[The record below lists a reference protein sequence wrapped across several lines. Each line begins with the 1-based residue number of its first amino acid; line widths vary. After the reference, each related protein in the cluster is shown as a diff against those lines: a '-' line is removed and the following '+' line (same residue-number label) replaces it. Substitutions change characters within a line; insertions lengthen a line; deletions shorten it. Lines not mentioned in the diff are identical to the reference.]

1 MKAATR
7 SAVSALL
14 AVDASIPADRIPLA
28 FSVLEGANLPSSRPA
43 SYQRDLL
50 TVAEAADY
58 LRCSRSSLWRMEQD
72 GVIQAVYV
80 RGKKL
85 FRLADLQAALTTKKG
100 ESYDDE

>member
-7 SAVSALL
+7 SAVSTLL
-14 AVDASIPADRIPLA
+14 AADASIPADRIPLA
-28 FSVLEGANLPSSRPA
+28 FSILEGASLPA
-43 SYQRDLL
+43 SQPAAVQRDLL

-72 GVIQAVYV
+72 GDIQAVYV

-85 FRLADLQAALTTKKG
+85 FRLEDLQGCLTTRGG
-100 ESYDDE
+100 E